1 MLSLVPKDPANDAGL
16 SREVI
21 VISTPTQLPI
31 RIEGYEG
38 GRLVRKI
45 DFTDVQPEK

>member
-1 MLSLVPKDPANDAGL
+1 MLSLVPNDPVSDAGL

-21 VISTPTQLPI
+21 DVSTLTQLPI

-38 GRLVRKI
+38 GRLVRRI
-45 DFTDVQPEK
+45 DFTDVRPEK